1 MSEENTPIDAEETVT
16 KLNQKVTVE
25 TVGAC
30 ERHITVE
37 VSAEDVN
44 RVFEEEF
51 SQVAKDAQIH
61 GFRAGHAPRKLVERF
76 YRKEVNQ
83 KVKADLLTAS
93 ISQVNED
100 E

>member
-1 MSEENTPIDAEETVT
+1 MSEENTPIDAEINETEEAT

-44 RVFEEEF
+44 RVFEEEY

-61 GFRAGHAPRKLVERF
+61 GRVYAC
-76 YRKEVNQ
+76 
-83 KVKADLLTAS
+83 LL
-93 ISQVNED
+93 E
-100 E
+100 EGLLREKR